1 MTPWPLGPVAPWL
14 FLLVACN
21 VTPATTTGGADLPAR
36 GDCPRG
42 LAVVSSDFQ
51 SSEVALLSPDG
62 AVRSQAFLSSA
73 SSNASNL
80 AAPLSGD
87 LEAAASRS
95 RDNELVLIDRFG
107 TNVLSFVDAKTAA
120 VRAQL
125 PIGTGFDSNPQD
137 YLEVSEHKA
146 YVPRLSENRD
156 AGREPFDVG
165 SDLLLVDPVVPS
177 IIGSLP
183 MPHQAGFFPNPV
195 ALAQLGELVLVTLQ
209 HARPDFSGMA
219 DSEIVAVDT
228 RDDSLRYRLTL
239 SGLQNC
245 GRVEISPDRRRL
257 VVACA
262 SYVDPRGESTDVSKS
277 GIVVLDAAREPPEE
291 LQRFSA
297 LELSGG
303 AVQSSLELVTDD
315 LLLFKT
321 QTALGAEHDNQLLS
335 LSLSSGRVVLL
346 ASAAR
351 DVSGAGFG
359 IAFLGMSCQAG
370 CGDPCLVA
378 DASRGRIVRLH
389 VLDERLVEDEEIRI
403 NGAGLPPTGIT
414 PFW

>member
-1 MTPWPLGPVAPWL
+1 MAPWL

-245 GRVEISPDRRRL
+245 GRVELSPDRRRL

-277 GIVVLDAAREPPEE
+277 GIVVLDAVREPPEE

>member
-245 GRVEISPDRRRL
+245 GRVELSPDRRRL

-277 GIVVLDAAREPPEE
+277 GIVVLDAVREPPEE